1 MAPVEDSAGDDGG
14 DFHGDYE
21 TLILAVACIG
31 VLIAAALLLVM
42 VPWLKAYKSF
52 LQRLVLTI
60 VVSTMLEDGCRA
72 AAWFYPASNTT
83 SQEIRA
89 CQVLGVVTL
98 TFHWYTYNLCL
109 VWTTYLLVIVCVRI
123 RIQPRGA
130 AATVKKQGMSKTLRV
145 AVELGFFAGLL
156 LVPVFLV
163 LWIPFILGN
172 LTYGFEG
179 FICTIQSVSN
189 SNSTANEVYAD
200 LFELAPIVLTGL
212 FVVPLMVGMAILYC
226 LKASKLKEAKEAIRN
241 LFFLSL
247 TLIGFFGFSLMMIS
261 LIMKLSRMSSSGK
274 FLLYGVYLISVT
286 LGKFV
291 LIIGYLLVFNCSKKK
306 RKKTVKFKIK
316 VPLPLATK
324 LSMSLRKRQFQVI
337 HTSVFRTP
345 ESLRQHQSKNYKLL
359 SH

>member
-1 MAPVEDSAGDDGG
+1 MALVKDSAGNDGR
-14 DFHGDYE
+14 DVQEDYE
-21 TLILAVACIG
+21 TLILAVACLG

-60 VVSTMLEDGCRA
+60 VVSTMLEDGCRVA
-72 AAWFYPASNTT
+72 ASFYPVANAT
-83 SQEIRA
+83 SQKVRA

-109 VWTTYLLVIVCVRI
+109 VWTMYLLIIVCVRI
-123 RIQPRGA
+123 RIKPGGTA
-130 AATVKKQGMSKTLRV
+130 AAVKKQGMSKTLRV
-145 AVELGFFAGLL
+145 AVEVGFFAGLL

-163 LWIPFILGN
+163 LWIPFLLGN
-172 LTYGFEG
+172 LTYGFKG

-189 SNSTANEVYAD
+189 GTVSKIYAD
-200 LFELAPIVLTGL
+200 LFVSAPIVLTGL

-226 LKASKLKEAKEAIRN
+226 VMASKLKEAKVAFRN
-241 LFFLSL
+241 LFILSL
-247 TLIGFFGFSLMMIS
+247 TLIGFFAVFLMLS
-261 LIMKLSRMSSSGK
+261 QTVKLSHMSSSGK

-291 LIIGYLLVFNCSKKK
+291 LIIGYLMVFNCSKKK

-316 VPLPLATK
+316 VPATGYKTFNESEEKTVPSYTYFSVPYTGEFETTSDQK
-324 LSMSLRKRQFQVI
+324 L
-337 HTSVFRTP
+337 
-345 ESLRQHQSKNYKLL
+345 
-359 SH
+359 